1 MAGKGGVGKTT
12 LSGLI
17 VGALLRRREGAILA
31 IDADPNACLAD
42 SLGVEVEQTL
52 GAIRDEIL
60 VEKDRLPP
68 GLGKPQLVEMKTH
81 QCIVEGEGFDLLE
94 MGRTEGPGCY
104 CYVNNLLREFVQKLE
119 PNYRFVVM
127 DNEAGMEH
135 LSRRTARNVD
145 HLLVVADGSLG
156 SIRAA
161 ERIRDLVD
169 ELGIRTGTRHLVLNR
184 GGSTSRGVLE
194 GLPTI
199 GTVPMDPSVS
209 RAEAEGTALL
219 RLPETSPAPAAV
231 SEMIDRLL
239 AGGGEE
245 GS

>member
-119 PNYRFVVM
+119 PNYRF
-127 DNEAGMEH
+127 
-135 LSRRTARNVD
+135 
-145 HLLVVADGSLG
+145 
-156 SIRAA
+156 
-161 ERIRDLVD
+161 
-169 ELGIRTGTRHLVLNR
+169 
-184 GGSTSRGVLE
+184 
-194 GLPTI
+194 
-199 GTVPMDPSVS
+199 
-209 RAEAEGTALL
+209 
-219 RLPETSPAPAAV
+219 
-231 SEMIDRLL
+231 
-239 AGGGEE
+239 
-245 GS
+245 